1 MREAGRVKRLRLECL
16 LNNLKTSQEREAK
29 GSQHEPN
36 PGPIGPA
43 LGEESEMARKKVT
56 VPASRAAAKARGGGM
71 PARPMPGG
79 KVRVPASRAAAR
91 ARRGK

>member
-1 MREAGRVKRLRLECL
+1 
-16 LNNLKTSQEREAK
+16 
-29 GSQHEPN
+29 
-36 PGPIGPA
+36 
-43 LGEESEMARKKVT
+43 MARKKVT

>member
-16 LNNLKTSQEREAK
+16 LNNLKTSQERDGK
-29 GSQHEPN
+29 GSH
-36 PGPIGPA
+36 PGSPIPS
-43 LGEESEMARKKVT
+43 LTLREESEMARKKVT